1 VKKIVW
7 LLIALVGVL
16 AAISSIAIRNDSS
29 MVGYALLLGSLAGL
43 IYFMPAFIAARRSHP
58 NATAIVVLNV
68 VAGWTFLG
76 WVGALT
82 WSLIRIKPEV
92 FTK

>member
-1 VKKIVW
+1 VQKIVW

-16 AAISSIAIRNDSS
+16 AAMASMAINSDSS
-29 MVGYALLLGSLAGL
+29 TVGYALLLGSLAGL
-43 IYFMPAFIAARRSHP
+43 IYFMPAFIAARRKHP
-58 NATAIVVLNV
+58 NATAIVVLNA

-82 WSLIRIKPEV
+82 WSLIRIKP
-92 FTK
+92 